1 MSAVVT
7 PGAPVRA
14 QAGRATLAARSRAA
28 ALYALMLLVALLA
41 VFPLMWAISTSFKDP
56 RRVLTLPP
64 QLIPDPFVPE
74 NYLEIFRV
82 VPFHLFI
89 WNSVKVTLFVLVLRL
104 LACSLAGYSFAR
116 LRTPGRDV
124 IFGILLASLMVPGAL
139 AIIPRYMIYQQLGW
153 IDTHLSIVV
162 APAIANTF
170 GTFLMRQYFMTLP
183 KELEEAA
190 LIDGATHPQIFARVM
205 LPLAGPALAALA
217 IFTFTTS
224 WNSFLEPLVYLRSVD
239 LLTIPPGLSF
249 FGRGSTNYATAAA
262 PPSYNLI
269 MAGSVVAVIPT
280 IAVFLV
286 FQRYFTRGIAM
297 TGLKG

>member
-1 MSAVVT
+1 MT

-14 QAGRATLAARSRAA
+14 QAGPATLAARSRAA

-190 LIDGATHPQIFARVM
+190 L
-205 LPLAGPALAALA
+205 
-217 IFTFTTS
+217 
-224 WNSFLEPLVYLRSVD
+224 
-239 LLTIPPGLSF
+239 
-249 FGRGSTNYATAAA
+249 
-262 PPSYNLI
+262 
-269 MAGSVVAVIPT
+269 
-280 IAVFLV
+280 
-286 FQRYFTRGIAM
+286 
-297 TGLKG
+297 